1 MSRSP
6 VTLALGLLLALPAA
20 AAQFPA
26 RSAESGLL
34 DVPDAEVAEPGSGL
48 LGAELRFDRYPG
60 QPSDFGPLPLYV
72 VAGLGR
78 SLEAGLSMREWG
90 QPGDPRP
97 ARLTFGF
104 ATKLQLLAPR
114 GGLPGV
120 AVDASLDRFNA
131 DAVGGAR
138 LLLSTRADARLRL
151 AAFAGAE
158 TEPGRLGGVGATY
171 GAALAVKTAPTFEV
185 VGEALGGPRGANLG
199 LGLRWSARPTVGL
212 QLGLNYFPEDQA
224 FRVSLGVALSPV
236 RAPAPA
242 ARLEPAA
249 APVQAEE
256 APMVAYAEDRPRFRL
271 RIPTFGPDLLGQ
283 PRHQQHAPYAPP
295 LAAAGAPPRLAA
307 PPRAGVV
314 TAGDLAESQLRE
326 QEALADTRLRSLR
339 TGDDGLAG
347 REQAAQAATRL
358 LAERAEALTARE
370 QQLDAREKRIQLRGV
385 PTQAQRALES
395 QEAQLSAAE
404 RQLAATERGFAP
416 TLDAA
421 LGSERDA
428 AGREQAERSE
438 RERLSALAGLEKAK
452 PRQLEL
458 RRQALAAARRIAAAA
473 EARLLAKGERVDAL
487 EKQVAT
493 RTERLD
499 TWRRRVDAR
508 TARLDLMEQRAEE
521 QRRGVAAAP
530 ALPPAVPALPGAPK
544 DRAVFVM
551 VVKSPTAI
559 MKEPVAR
566 APGAPE
572 RREAVHPGVA
582 VEKAV
587 AAATVVTF
595 TSPTSQ
601 LSELDR
607 EAIDAIARLAAREGT
622 EVLIWAR
629 AKDASLM
636 SEAIRRSEEL
646 KSYVITTG
654 KLSPRQ
660 VVTRITTRPGAQGV
674 DVVVSALREG
684 SRTAPPAQPAAP
696 APTGGAPA
704 PLADKLGSSE
714 TTRRRIRDAVVAV
727 QPSIEA
733 CVSDQM
739 IRRSLKS
746 ADGTLRLTV
755 SAQGR
760 VTEVTAGSGPLSG
773 PELDECLRQASA
785 AWIFPPADTDYE
797 VSVPVTVVGAG
808 AKK

>member
-1 MSRSP
+1 MSRTP
-6 VTLALGLLLALPAA
+6 ATLALGLLLALPAA

-78 SLEAGLSMREWG
+78 SFEAGLSMREWG

-158 TEPGRLGGVGATY
+158 TEPGRLGGLGVTY
-171 GAALAVKTAPTFEV
+171 GAALAVKTAPAFEV

-242 ARLEPAA
+242 ARLEPVA
-249 APVQAEE
+249 APVPAEE
-256 APMVAYAEDRPRFRL
+256 APLVAYAEDRPRFRL

-283 PRHQQHAPYAPP
+283 PGHQQHAPYAAP

-339 TGDDGLAG
+339 TGDESLAG
-347 REQAAQAATRL
+347 REQAAQAAARL
-358 LAERAEALTARE
+358 LAERADALTARE
-370 QQLDAREKRIQLRGV
+370 QQLDAREKRIQLRGA

-404 RQLAATERGFAP
+404 RQLAATERGFGP
-416 TLDAA
+416 TLETA

-438 RERLSALAGLEKAK
+438 RERLTALAGLEKAK

-473 EARLLAKGERVDAL
+473 EARLLAKGERIDAL

-508 TARLDLMEQRAEE
+508 ASRLDLMEKRAEE
-521 QRRGVAAAP
+521 QLRGVAGAP
-530 ALPPAVPALPGAPK
+530 ALPAVPALPGAPR

-607 EAIDAIARLAAREGT
+607 EAIDGIARLAAREGT

-684 SRTAPPAQPAAP
+684 SRTAPPALPTAP
-696 APTGGAPA
+696 APAGGAPA
-704 PLADKLGSSE
+704 PLADKLAGSE

-739 IRRSLKS
+739 IRRNLKS